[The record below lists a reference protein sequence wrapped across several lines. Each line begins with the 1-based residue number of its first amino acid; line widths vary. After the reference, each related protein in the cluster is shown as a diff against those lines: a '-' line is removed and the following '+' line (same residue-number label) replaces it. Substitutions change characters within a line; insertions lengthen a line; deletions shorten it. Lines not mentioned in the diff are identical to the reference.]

1 MVGSGEDDELD
12 GGGEDDELDGNGVEE
27 PASK

>member
-12 GGGEDDELDGNGVEE
+12 GGGEDDELDGSGVEE

>member
-12 GGGEDDELDGNGVEE
+12 GGGEDDELDGSCVEE